1 MKKITSL
8 RRLAVALLVSGVSL
22 HAAAQA
28 YADRTIRVGHQAQ
41 PDAPI
46 SQAARKFAELVAE
59 KSSGR
64 LKIKEFPASQLGNEA
79 QQLGALR
86 GGTQELFI
94 PTTTSLSSVI
104 KEFGLGL
111 AVAILIDATI
121 IRLMVVPALMKLFG
135 HASWYLPKWLDIP
148 ILRRVLK
155 D

>member
-59 KSSGR
+59 KSGGR
-64 LKIKEFPASQLGNEA
+64 LKVKEFPASQLGNEA
-79 QQLGALR
+79 QQLGGFCR
-86 GGTQELFI
+86 CK
-94 PTTTSLSSVI
+94 PR
-104 KEFGLGL
+104 
-111 AVAILIDATI
+111 IDNGAWPHCISNWQT
-121 IRLMVVPALMKLFG
+121 RPCA
-135 HASWYLPKWLDIP
+135 A
-148 ILRRVLK
+148 
-155 D
+155 

>member
-59 KSSGR
+59 KSGGR

-86 GGTQELFI
+86 GGTQALQ
-94 PTTTSLSSVI
+94 
-104 KEFGLGL
+104 
-111 AVAILIDATI
+111 
-121 IRLMVVPALMKLFG
+121 IRLLAAVV
-135 HASWYLPKWLDIP
+135 
-148 ILRRVLK
+148 
-155 D
+155 

>member
-59 KSSGR
+59 KSGGR
-64 LKIKEFPASQLGNEA
+64 LKVKEFPASQLPPGV
-79 QQLGALR
+79 R
-86 GGTQELFI
+86 
-94 PTTTSLSSVI
+94 P
-104 KEFGLGL
+104 
-111 AVAILIDATI
+111 
-121 IRLMVVPALMKLFG
+121 
-135 HASWYLPKWLDIP
+135 
-148 ILRRVLK
+148 
-155 D
+155 